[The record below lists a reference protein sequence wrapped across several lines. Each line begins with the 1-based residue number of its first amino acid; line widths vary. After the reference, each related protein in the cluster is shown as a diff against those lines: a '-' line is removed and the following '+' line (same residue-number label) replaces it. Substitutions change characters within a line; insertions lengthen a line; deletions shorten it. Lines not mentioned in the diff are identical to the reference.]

1 MAGIIVWLLVAKRTS
16 PDWIIN
22 TALASGTLFVVLML
36 GLIALRG
43 FPLEEL
49 RSRNF
54 FMALGRQSNSLGGM
68 LMILLPCALYMWT
81 MATGPLRRL
90 VLAGITLALVTGIT
104 LSASRGAILAMLV
117 VFALYAL
124 EFRRF
129 RAIFAGALV
138 LSAAALMA
146 PESVQERMFQGLDDR
161 TVAMGASVGFQDEV
175 TSGRLYIWSRLAP
188 EIIESPVIG
197 GGLGSSQWSQF
208 ARSGEYFA
216 AHPHSFYLEL
226 LMDTGI
232 VGAVIVFLLYRY
244 LWRSFRMLGRDE
256 RLSVNVRGYFRGAS
270 IGLLGYVAY
279 GVVNGHWYPS
289 QDQVYLWV
297 AAGLVIGMRAVLGA
311 LPSEAPVRPKPVHG
325 RGGWRPSRHYR

>member
-1 MAGIIVWLLVAKRTS
+1 
-16 PDWIIN
+16 
-22 TALASGTLFVVLML
+22 
-36 GLIALRG
+36 
-43 FPLEEL
+43 
-49 RSRNF
+49 
-54 FMALGRQSNSLGGM
+54 
-68 LMILLPCALYMWT
+68 MWT
-81 MATGPLRRL
+81 LAAGRLRRT
-90 VLAGITLALVTGIT
+90 VLAGVTLALVTGIM

-117 VFALYAL
+117 VFAIYAL
-124 EFRRF
+124 EFRRI
-129 RAIFAGALV
+129 RAVFAGALV

-161 TVAMGASVGFQDEV
+161 TVAVGASAGFQDEV

-197 GGLGSSQWSQF
+197 SGLGSSQWSQF

-232 VGAVIVFLLYRY
+232 LGAAIVFLLYRY
-244 LWRSFRMLGRDE
+244 LWRSFRTLGRDE
-256 RLSVNVRGYFRGAS
+256 RLSAHVQGYFRGAS
-270 IGLLGYVAY
+270 IGLLAYVAY

-297 AAGLVIGMRAVLGA
+297 AVGLAIGMRAVLGA
-311 LPSEAPVRPKPVHG
+311 LPVQVRQEPVLAQRAYG
-325 RGGWRPSRHYR
+325 RTGLRPSGRYR